1 MREPN
6 PPSVRLDGLQD
17 DEIRRVV
24 RLALLVAAD
33 LASGKEWAALEK
45 YQYSRMDE
53 TQHIAFWSLLDSSQR
68 SHRKEMARLADE
80 NAGNNRA

>member
-6 PPSVRLDGLQD
+6 PPSVRLEGLQD

-24 RLALLVAAD
+24 RLALLVVAD

-45 YQYSRMDE
+45 CQYSRMDVE
-53 TQHIAFWSLLDSSQR
+53 LMIAFWSLLDSAQR
-68 SHRKEMARLADE
+68 SHLKEMMRLANED
-80 NAGNNRA
+80 AGNNRA